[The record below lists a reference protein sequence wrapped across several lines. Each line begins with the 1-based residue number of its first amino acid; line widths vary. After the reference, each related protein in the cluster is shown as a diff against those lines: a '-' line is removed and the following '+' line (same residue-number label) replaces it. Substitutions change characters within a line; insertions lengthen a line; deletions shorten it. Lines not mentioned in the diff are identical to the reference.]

1 MMDFMLKIVIQI
13 LEDRERSISWLC
25 RKVGISPTLFTLMNK
40 GERTITYETKQSIS
54 AVLGVRNEILFNN
67 KESENG
73 KRK

>member
-1 MMDFMLKIVIQI
+1 MKDFMLKIVIQI

-25 RKVGISPTLFTLMNK
+25 RKVGISSALFTLMNK
-40 GERTITYETKQSIS
+40 GERTITHETKQSIS

-73 KRK
+73 RR